1 MPDCCDVIWPVDVV
15 HTCNL
20 KSPGLNYLDHFWVE
34 SPFTAQFTAC
44 NEKSLARSLLL
55 YVTVCNTMTSN
66 THDPSELGELEREIL
81 SIVWR
86 RGSVTAEAAREELN
100 RPLKDSTV
108 RTVLRRLEEK
118 GYLAH
123 LVEDRTFI
131 YRPAESR
138 QRVAGRAVKR
148 IVDWFCE
155 GSVEALLVGMVD
167 SKVLDRAELQRL
179 ATRIA
184 EAQRQAGV
192 ANSSGSNKKE
202 AKG

>member
-1 MPDCCDVIWPVDVV
+1 
-15 HTCNL
+15 
-20 KSPGLNYLDHFWVE
+20 
-34 SPFTAQFTAC
+34 
-44 NEKSLARSLLL
+44 
-55 YVTVCNTMTSN
+55 MTSN
-66 THDPSELGELEREIL
+66 IHPGHDPAELGELERSIL

-86 RGSVTAEAAREELN
+86 RSAITADQVREELG
-100 RPLKDSTV
+100 RPLKDSTI

-118 GYLAH
+118 GYLKH
-123 LVEDRTFI
+123 SVEERTFV

-179 ATRIA
+179 ADRIA
-184 EAQRQAGV
+184 LAQRSAADPKAPAGP
-192 ANSSGSNKKE
+192 
-202 AKG
+202 AKGGRQ

>member
-1 MPDCCDVIWPVDVV
+1 MAS
-15 HTCNL
+15 T
-20 KSPGLNYLDHFWVE
+20 
-34 SPFTAQFTAC
+34 
-44 NEKSLARSLLL
+44 
-55 YVTVCNTMTSN
+55 
-66 THDPSELGELEREIL
+66 THDPAELGELERELL

-86 RGSVTAEAAREELN
+86 LGSGTADRARAELG
-100 RPLKDSTV
+100 RALKDSTV

-123 LVEDRTFI
+123 SVDDRTFV

-138 QRVAGRAVKR
+138 QKVAGRAVKR

-167 SKVLDRAELQRL
+167 SQVLDRAELQRL

-184 EAQRQAGV
+184 EAQKLAGKSI
-192 ANSSGSNKKE
+192 AASENKQE
-202 AKG
+202 AKR

>member
-1 MPDCCDVIWPVDVV
+1 
-15 HTCNL
+15 
-20 KSPGLNYLDHFWVE
+20 
-34 SPFTAQFTAC
+34 
-44 NEKSLARSLLL
+44 
-55 YVTVCNTMTSN
+55 MTSN
-66 THDPSELGELEREIL
+66 TTPDHDPAELGDLERDIL

-86 RGSVTAEAAREELN
+86 TGTITAEQVREELD

-123 LVEDRTFI
+123 TLENRTFV

-138 QRVAGRAVKR
+138 QKVAGRAAKR

-184 EAQRQAGV
+184 AAQKSDGKREG
-192 ANSSGSNKKE
+192 KK
-202 AKG
+202 

>member
-1 MPDCCDVIWPVDVV
+1 
-15 HTCNL
+15 
-20 KSPGLNYLDHFWVE
+20 
-34 SPFTAQFTAC
+34 
-44 NEKSLARSLLL
+44 
-55 YVTVCNTMTSN
+55 MTSN
-66 THDPSELGELEREIL
+66 TQTGHDPGELGELERDIL

-86 RGSVTAEAAREELN
+86 IGTVTAEQVRDQLD

-123 LVEDRTFI
+123 SLDNRTFL

-138 QRVAGRAVKR
+138 QRVAGRAVRR

-167 SKVLDRAELQRL
+167 QKVLDRAELQRL
-179 ATRIA
+179 ASRIA
-184 EAQRQAGV
+184 DAQKSGDSGPQKSFAAGKGL
-192 ANSSGSNKKE
+192 ASGT
-202 AKG
+202 KGATR

>member
-1 MPDCCDVIWPVDVV
+1 
-15 HTCNL
+15 
-20 KSPGLNYLDHFWVE
+20 
-34 SPFTAQFTAC
+34 
-44 NEKSLARSLLL
+44 
-55 YVTVCNTMTSN
+55 
-66 THDPSELGELEREIL
+66 LGELERGIL

-86 RGSVTAEAAREELN
+86 LGSVTAELVREQLD

-123 LVEDRTFI
+123 SVENRTFY

-148 IVDWFCE
+148 IVDWFCD

-179 ATRIA
+179 ADRIA
-184 EAQRQAGV
+184 IAQK
-192 ANSSGSNKKE
+192 NSPDKNTGPNTTPGKKE
-202 AKG
+202 KKA

>member
-1 MPDCCDVIWPVDVV
+1 LC
-15 HTCNL
+15 
-20 KSPGLNYLDHFWVE
+20 
-34 SPFTAQFTAC
+34 
-44 NEKSLARSLLL
+44 
-55 YVTVCNTMTSN
+55 VTVSNTMASN
-66 THDPSELGELEREIL
+66 TQTGHDPAELGELERDIL

-86 RGSVTAEAAREELN
+86 LGAVTAEQVREELD

-123 LVEDRTFI
+123 SVDNRTFL
-131 YRPAESR
+131 YSPAESR

-155 GSVEALLVGMVD
+155 GSVEELLVGMVD

-179 ATRIA
+179 AARISEVRQHEGRSGRPVHSKAKETR
-184 EAQRQAGV
+184 
-192 ANSSGSNKKE
+192 K
-202 AKG
+202 

>member
-1 MPDCCDVIWPVDVV
+1 MP
-15 HTCNL
+15 
-20 KSPGLNYLDHFWVE
+20 SPHKN
-34 SPFTAQFTAC
+34 
-44 NEKSLARSLLL
+44 SLACSLPSC
-55 YVTVCNTMTSN
+55 VTVSNTMVSN
-66 THDPSELGELEREIL
+66 NHSSHDPAELGELERGIL

-86 RGSVTAEAAREELN
+86 LGKVTAEQVREDLD

-123 LVEDRTFI
+123 SVEDRTFI

-167 SKVLDRAELQRL
+167 SKVLDRAELRRL
-179 ATRIA
+179 AEHIA
-184 EAQRQAGV
+184 AAQKNAPHP
-192 ANSSGSNKKE
+192 KKE
-202 AKG
+202 A